1 MSCPLHAWGDESIR
15 TRGLPAPAYLLG
27 ASVLDLQDA
36 DAVRMQLLALHTGG
50 SKLHW
55 YELDAAHRR
64 HVADVVRT
72 AAAGHLIVVARPI
85 DMRRQER
92 ARAACLRRLA
102 WELSEIG
109 ASRLTLEARPDA
121 LMVRDRRTVDDLR
134 VRGVIPPSMRIEHGR
149 PSEDALLWLPD
160 QALGLVGESIVRG
173 DDHRMML
180 GNWTR
185 VVEIEP

>member
-15 TRGLPAPAYLLG
+15 TRGLPAPAYLL
-27 ASVLDLQDA
+27 
-36 DAVRMQLLALHTGG
+36 
-50 SKLHW
+50 
-55 YELDAAHRR
+55 
-64 HVADVVRT
+64 
-72 AAAGHLIVVARPI
+72 
-85 DMRRQER
+85 
-92 ARAACLRRLA
+92 
-102 WELSEIG
+102 G

-173 DDHRMML
+173 DDHRMAL
-180 GNWTR
+180 GTWTR

>member
-27 ASVLDLQDA
+27 ASVLDLQDT
-36 DAVRMQLLALHTGG
+36 DATRAQLLALHTGG

-64 HVADVVRT
+64 QVADTVRT
-72 AAAGHLIVVARPI
+72 AAAGHLIVIARPI

-92 ARAACLRRLA
+92 ARAACLRRLV
-102 WELSEIG
+102 WELVEVGVSQ
-109 ASRLTLEARPDA
+109 LTLEARPDA
-121 LMVRDRRTVDDLR
+121 LNTRDRRTVDDLR
-134 VRGVIPPSMRIEHGR
+134 VRGAIPPTMRVEHGH

-173 DDHRMML
+173 HDHHMTL